1 LRGRN
6 GKLDNV
12 RNVDNVRK
20 SESVDALRRSNGYKK
35 PELEPVPELSLST
48 TP

>member
-1 LRGRN
+1 
-6 GKLDNV
+6 V
-12 RNVDNVRK
+12 RNVDNVKRNGN
-20 SESVDALRRSNGYKK
+20 VDALRRSNGYKK